1 MIDEASSKSNGIPV
15 VIRGSLELLTRFE
28 PADDFSYRLWRAAAA
43 IDYFQRATGS
53 EAMTRLLD
61 GMIDLC
67 ALLPKTDEANYQGE
81 FLRAT
86 VLIRRKKPDAAGA
99 ILAELRDRPGLPD
112 DTRRTGFLNAGRQRR
127 HRGMT
132 TTPRLQTGKRWT
144 IFPRTRSLFSHC

>member
-1 MIDEASSKSNGIPV
+1 MK
-15 VIRGSLELLTRFE
+15 

-53 EAMTRLLD
+53 EEMTRLLD

-99 ILAELRDRPGLPD
+99 ILAELRDRPGLPE
-112 DTRRTGFLNAGRQRR
+112 DTRRLVYSTPGRQRR

-132 TTPRLQTGKRWT
+132 TTPRFQIGKRWM
-144 IFPRTRSLFSHC
+144 IFPKIRPLFSPC